1 MNNVPT
7 YATQTRTNTH
17 ITYVVNLIGK
27 VELSLKAG
35 IHFAKRNGLVFM
47 MIKWS
52 GFQS

>member
-1 MNNVPT
+1 MYNTDMHKYT
-7 YATQTRTNTH
+7 YYLCCKSNRE
-17 ITYVVNLIGK
+17 